1 MFIRKKGKDSK
12 KKSGN
17 KKNKI
22 SNTLPTH
29 EGVIKNTHKKNPYLE
44 LHPHESDVLCQ
55 SKDSEKSGYR
65 PLSYF
70 QMKQIP
76 EACA

>member
-29 EGVIKNTHKKNPYLE
+29 EGVIKKTHKKNP
-44 LHPHESDVLCQ
+44 
-55 SKDSEKSGYR
+55 
-65 PLSYF
+65 
-70 QMKQIP
+70 
-76 EACA
+76 